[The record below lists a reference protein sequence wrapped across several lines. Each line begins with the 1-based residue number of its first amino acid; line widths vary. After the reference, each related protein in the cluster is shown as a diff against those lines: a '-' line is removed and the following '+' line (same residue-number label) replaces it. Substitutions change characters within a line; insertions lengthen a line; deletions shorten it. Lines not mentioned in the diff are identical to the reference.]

1 MVYNHTSQPSPSSIA
16 FPSPVRVTLASFF
29 FFLFFF
35 SLPLFSTTLHSV
47 STRFQFPVNSSGSPS
62 RDRHSSSFSFSAP
75 SVLYS
80 CWKFFETPNFARPSA
95 SLFVTSS
102 LSRLASPR
110 PTLLA
115 SIYFPASS
123 TFLEILWIVR
133 TASLERYPSFFLIS
147 PIFVFQLSPSSLF
160 FSQQFSFYR
169 FSFPSLLSYLPF
181 ISACIFLPRR
191 TILSANRKNYPNEF
205 RINSKNSNFHLP
217 PFPLKIRLIEWID
230 LSRHDRIYL
239 ENKVA
244 YIYIN

>member
-62 RDRHSSSFSFSAP
+62 RDHHSSSFSFSAP

-133 TASLERYPSFFLIS
+133 TASLLAGTISFVLSNFSDICLSAFPLLSLFPNNFPFIAFRFRYFLIYRS
-147 PIFVFQLSPSSLF
+147 SARVFFYHVEQSSR
-160 FSQQFSFYR
+160 QTGR
-169 FSFPSLLSYLPF
+169 IIRMSL
-181 ISACIFLPRR
+181 
-191 TILSANRKNYPNEF
+191 E
-205 RINSKNSNFHLP
+205 
-217 PFPLKIRLIEWID
+217 
-230 LSRHDRIYL
+230 
-239 ENKVA
+239 
-244 YIYIN
+244 

>member
-1 MVYNHTSQPSPSSIA
+1 MVYNHTSQPSPSSNSIA
-16 FPSPVRVTLASFF
+16 SPSPVRVTLASFF

-133 TASLERYPSFFLIS
+133 TASLLAGTISF
-147 PIFVFQLSPSSLF
+147 VLSNFSDICLSAFPLLSLF
-160 FSQQFSFYR
+160 LSTIF
-169 FSFPSLLSYLPF
+169 LLSLF
-181 ISACIFLPRR
+181 VSIATFLFTVHQRVYFSTTQNNP
-191 TILSANRKNYPNEF
+191 LSKQE
-205 RINSKNSNFHLP
+205 
-217 PFPLKIRLIEWID
+217 E
-230 LSRHDRIYL
+230 LS
-239 ENKVA
+239 E
-244 YIYIN
+244 